1 MSKNAMKDFLG
12 RGWSFPVAVD
22 ASGRIA
28 LSDYENDIREALRII
43 LLTAKG
49 ERVMRPDFG
58 AGLHDF
64 VFESMSATTIGR
76 VQSAVRDALIEW
88 EPRIQVLEVNVAAE
102 RGAVGK
108 LLIDIDYKVRATNN
122 RFNLVFPFYLK
133 EQT

>member
-1 MSKNAMKDFLG
+1 MKDFLG
-12 RGWSFPVAVD
+12 RGWTFPIAVD
-22 ASGRIA
+22 ATGRIA
-28 LSDYENDIREALRII
+28 LSEYENDIREALRII
-43 LLTAKG
+43 LMTSKG

-76 VQSAVRDALIEW
+76 VQVAVTDALIEW
-88 EPRIQVLEVNVAAE
+88 EPRVEVLTVNVE
-102 RGAVGK
+102 PEQGEIGK
-108 LLIDIDYKVRATNN
+108 LLIDIEYRVRATNN

>member
-1 MSKNAMKDFLG
+1 MKDFLG

-76 VQSAVRDALIEW
+76 VQAAVRDALIEW
-88 EPRIQVLEVNVAAE
+88 EPRVQVLEVNVEPE
-102 RGAVGK
+102 RGEFGK

>member
-1 MSKNAMKDFLG
+1 MKDFLG

>member
-1 MSKNAMKDFLG
+1 MKDFLG
-12 RGWSFPVAVD
+12 RGWTFPVAVD
-22 ASGRIA
+22 AGGRIA
-28 LSDYENDIREALRII
+28 LSEYENDIREALRII

-76 VQSAVRDALIEW
+76 VQAAVRDALIEW
-88 EPRIQVLEVNVAAE
+88 EPRIQVLEVNVEAE
-102 RGAVGK
+102 RGEIGK

>member
-1 MSKNAMKDFLG
+1 MKDFLG
-12 RGWSFPVAVD
+12 RGWTFPIAVD
-22 ASGRIA
+22 ATGRIA
-28 LSDYENDIREALRII
+28 LSEYENDIREALRII
-43 LLTAKG
+43 LMTSKG

-76 VQSAVRDALIEW
+76 VQTAVTDALIKW
-88 EPRIQVLEVNVAAE
+88 EPRVQVVTVNVE
-102 RGAVGK
+102 PEQGEVGK
-108 LLIDIDYKVRATNN
+108 LLIDIEYRVRATNN